1 MKRWVKALQ
10 NELKSRIDPALI
22 RRVDETPRHN
32 INEFGT
38 DPFGYD
44 PELIKL
50 IVPVARWFYDVYFR
64 CEASGLNRIP
74 DGRVML
80 IANHSGQLPF
90 DAMMLGA
97 SILLEAPKPRLVRGM
112 VERWSTD
119 LPFISTLFNRA
130 GQLVGSPAIG
140 KRILEMDEALLVFPE
155 GARGISKLYRNR
167 YQLETFGHGFM
178 RLALETNTPI
188 IPVALVGAEEQAPA
202 VADIKPLAK
211 LLGFPAFPL
220 VAPQIVP
227 LPLPVKYYIQFGEP
241 MHFGGDGS
249 EDDEVVSTYV
259 NEVKDTIQH
268 MLHVGLEKRPSIF

>member
-1 MKRWVKALQ
+1 MKHWVKALQ

-64 CEASGLNRIP
+64 CEAYGLSRIP
-74 DGRVML
+74 EGRVML

-119 LPFISTLFNRA
+119 LPLSRHSLIARVNWSGAL
-130 GQLVGSPAIG
+130 QLAN
-140 KRILEMDEALLVFPE
+140 VF
-155 GARGISKLYRNR
+155 
-167 YQLETFGHGFM
+167 
-178 RLALETNTPI
+178 
-188 IPVALVGAEEQAPA
+188 
-202 VADIKPLAK
+202 
-211 LLGFPAFPL
+211 
-220 VAPQIVP
+220 
-227 LPLPVKYYIQFGEP
+227 
-241 MHFGGDGS
+241 
-249 EDDEVVSTYV
+249 
-259 NEVKDTIQH
+259 
-268 MLHVGLEKRPSIF
+268 

>member
-1 MKRWVKALQ
+1 MKRWIKVLQ
-10 NELKSRIDPALI
+10 DEIKSRIDPALI

-50 IVPVARWFYDVYFR
+50 ILPVARWFYDVYFR
-64 CEASGLNRIP
+64 CEAQGLSRVP
-74 DGRVML
+74 EGRVML

-97 SILLEAPKPRLVRGM
+97 SLLLEAPQPRLVRGM

-155 GARGISKLYRNR
+155 GAKGISKLYKDR
-167 YQLETFGHGFM
+167 YKLEKFGHGFM

-188 IPVALVGAEEQAPA
+188 VPIALVGAEEQAPA

-220 VAPQIVP
+220 IAPQVVP
-227 LPLPVKYYIQFGEP
+227 LPLPVKYYIHFGEP
-241 MHFGGDGS
+241 MNFGGDGT
-249 EDDEVVSTYV
+249 EDDEVVSGYV
-259 NEVKDTIQH
+259 NEVKETIQH

>member
-1 MKRWVKALQ
+1 MKQWVKAIQ
-10 NELKSRIDPALI
+10 NEVKSRIDPALI

-50 IVPVARWFYDVYFR
+50 ILPVARWFYDVYFR

-188 IPVALVGAEEQAPA
+188 VPVALVGAEEQAPA

-211 LLGFPAFPL
+211 ILGFPAFPL

>member
-1 MKRWVKALQ
+1 MKKWVNALQ
-10 NELKSRIDPALI
+10 NEIKSRIDPALI
-22 RRVDETPRHN
+22 RRVDETPRHH

-50 IVPVARWFYDVYFR
+50 ILPVARWFYDVYFR
-64 CEASGLNRIP
+64 CEAHGLNRIP
-74 DGRVML
+74 EGRVML

-90 DAMMLGA
+90 DAMMLGT
-97 SILLEAPKPRLVRGM
+97 SLLLEAPKPRLVRGM

-140 KRILEMDEALLVFPE
+140 KRILEMNEALMVFPE
-155 GARGISKLYRNR
+155 GAKGISKLYKDR
-167 YQLETFGHGFM
+167 YKLETFGHGFM
-178 RLALETNTPI
+178 RLALATNTPI
-188 IPVALVGAEEQAPA
+188 IPIALVGAEEQAPA

-220 VAPQIVP
+220 IAPQIIP
-227 LPLPVKYYIQFGEP
+227 LPLPVKYYIHFGEP
-241 MHFGGDGS
+241 MNFGGDGT
-249 EDDEVVSTYV
+249 EDDEVVSQYV
-259 NEVKDTIQH
+259 NEVKETIQH